1 VFVHEND
8 LLKTDDS
15 GQNAPECGSLKEPKR
30 RTSMEPMFELPIR
43 IPPRKSGE
51 RLRALHG
58 QLKTAIL
65 EGRLRPGLRLPAT
78 RVLASNYGVSRNTAI
93 ATYDLLLSEGYITT
107 RHGAGTYVADV
118 VPRVGRAA
126 GQQKSDVKRARL
138 LNEFWQRSAL
148 FDASQAPSPVRY
160 QFRLG
165 LPDVSKFPM
174 ATWRRLSARSL
185 RSFARQPAANE
196 TSAGRSTLREA
207 IAKHVSFA
215 RAVACDSADIVV
227 TNGAQQAFDL
237 LARILVTPKR
247 NVVAMEDPGYQRAR
261 VPFTAAGA
269 KIVPVPVDEEGLIVE
284 KLPAT
289 ASVIYVTPS
298 HQFPTG
304 AVMSPRRRAELLA
317 FASAHDAAIIED
329 DYDAEFRF
337 GARPLDALQTLDRT
351 GSVFYVGTFSKSLF
365 PDLRLGFVV
374 APSWARAALTA
385 AKHYADGQCSPLLQE
400 TLASF
405 ISEGHLARHVRRMR
419 QIYSG
424 RRQALLDG
432 LEKYLGADLI
442 PVPSAAGLHLAAF
455 TRSAIDVD
463 GIVERASRLGTGVY
477 SLRRFQL
484 GRTGRNGLVFGYS
497 SLTERDINEGLVRL
511 ARAFAAG

>member
-1 VFVHEND
+1 
-8 LLKTDDS
+8 
-15 GQNAPECGSLKEPKR
+15 
-30 RTSMEPMFELPIR
+30 MEPIFELPLR

-58 QLKTAIL
+58 QLKAAIL

-118 VPRVGRAA
+118 VPRVTRLA
-126 GQQKSDVKRARL
+126 GQQKSSFKRARQL
-138 LNEFWQRSAL
+138 GELWQRPL
-148 FDASQAPSPVRY
+148 VDTAPAPMRY

-165 LPDVSKFPM
+165 LPDVSRFPM
-174 ATWRRLSARSL
+174 ATWRRLSARTL
-185 RSFARQPAANE
+185 RNHARQPSGHE
-196 TSAGRSTLREA
+196 TSAGRLTLREA

-215 RAVACDSADIVV
+215 RAVACDAADIVV
-227 TNGAQQAFDL
+227 TSGAQQAFDL
-237 LARILVTPKR
+237 LARILLTPKR
-247 NVVAMEDPGYQRAR
+247 NVIAMEDPGYQRAR
-261 VPFTAAGA
+261 MAFMAAGA
-269 KIVPVPVDEEGLIVE
+269 KIVPVPVDEHGLIVA
-284 KLPAT
+284 KLPAN

-317 FASAHDAAIIED
+317 FASAHDAVIIED

-337 GARPLDALQTLDRT
+337 GARPLDALQTLDRA

-365 PDLRLGFVV
+365 PELRLGFVA
-374 APSWARAALTA
+374 APAWAQPALVA

-405 ISEGHLARHVRRMR
+405 IGEGHLVRHVRRMR
-419 QIYSG
+419 QVYSG
-424 RRQALLDG
+424 RREALLDG
-432 LEKYLGADLI
+432 LEKYLSAHLV
-442 PVPSAAGLHLAAF
+442 PVPSAAGLHLAAY
-455 TRSAIDVD
+455 TQSPVDVEK
-463 GIVERASRLGTGVY
+463 IVERATRQGTGVY
-477 SLRRFQL
+477 SLTRFQI
-484 GRTGRNGLVFGYS
+484 GRAGRSGLVFGYS
-497 SLTERDINEGLVRL
+497 SLTERDITEGLIRL
-511 ARAFAAG
+511 ARAFAGNR

>member
-1 VFVHEND
+1 MD
-8 LLKTDDS
+8 
-15 GQNAPECGSLKEPKR
+15 PI
-30 RTSMEPMFELPIR
+30 FELPIR

-58 QLKTAIL
+58 QLKAAII

-78 RVLASNYGVSRNTAI
+78 RVLASNYGVSRNTAV
-93 ATYDLLLSEGYITT
+93 ATYDRLLSEGYITT
-107 RHGAGTYVADV
+107 RYGAGTYVADV
-118 VPRVGRAA
+118 VPRMTRLAN
-126 GQQKSDVKRARL
+126 QQKSDVKRARQL
-138 LNEFWQRSAL
+138 GEFWQRPVVIDGSP
-148 FDASQAPSPVRY
+148 APESVRY

-165 LPDVSKFPM
+165 LPDVAKFPM
-174 ATWRRLSARSL
+174 ATWRRLSARAL
-185 RSFARQPAANE
+185 RAFARQSPIDE
-196 TSAGRSTLREA
+196 TSAGRISLREA

-227 TNGAQQAFDL
+227 THGAQQAFDL
-237 LARILVTPKR
+237 LARILVTQKR
-247 NVVAMEDPGYQRAR
+247 NVVAMEDPGYPRAR
-261 VPFTAAGA
+261 MAFLAAGA

-284 KLPAT
+284 KLPTT

-337 GARPLDALQTLDRT
+337 GARPLDALQTLDRA

-374 APSWARAALTA
+374 APSWARPALMA
-385 AKHYADGQCSPLLQE
+385 AKHYADGECSPLLQE

-405 ISEGHLARHVRRMR
+405 IREGHLARHVRRMR
-419 QIYSG
+419 QVYSG
-424 RRQALLDG
+424 RRQLLLDG
-432 LEKYLGADLI
+432 LEKYLSTDLI

-455 TRSAIDVD
+455 MQSPVD
-463 GIVERASRLGTGVY
+463 ADKIVERASRLGTGVY
-477 SLRRFQL
+477 SLRRFQI
-484 GRTGRNGLVFGYS
+484 GRACRSGLVFGYS
-497 SLTERDINEGLVRL
+497 SLAEREINEGLVRL
-511 ARAFAAG
+511 ARAFTSR